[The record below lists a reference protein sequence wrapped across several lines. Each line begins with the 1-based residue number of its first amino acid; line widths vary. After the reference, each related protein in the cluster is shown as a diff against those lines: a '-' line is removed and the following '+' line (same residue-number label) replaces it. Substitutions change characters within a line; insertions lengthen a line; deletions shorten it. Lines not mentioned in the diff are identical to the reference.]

1 MNKISW
7 YLLCSPVYF
16 KQNSIELLIKQSCQL
31 SAMDYLHMYVC
42 WSRSVVSISWSHG
55 VCNPWNFPGQNPG
68 VGSLSLLWESSQP
81 TDRTQVSY
89 IAICMSSLEK
99 CLFSSLAHFLFGRLF
114 FWNWAAGVACIFLCL
129 ILCQWF
135 HCYYFLPFWRLLFH
149 LAYSFFIAQRLLSL
163 ICGYKIFER
172 MH

>member
-1 MNKISW
+1 MCSLLCYGMNKISW

-99 CLFSSLAHFLFGRLF
+99 CLFSSFSTFWLYCAF
-114 FWNWAAGVACIFLCL
+114 FWYWAAWIACVFWRL
-129 ILCQWF
+129 ILC
-135 HCYYFLPFWRLLFH
+135 
-149 LAYSFFIAQRLLSL
+149 
-163 ICGYKIFER
+163 
-172 MH
+172 